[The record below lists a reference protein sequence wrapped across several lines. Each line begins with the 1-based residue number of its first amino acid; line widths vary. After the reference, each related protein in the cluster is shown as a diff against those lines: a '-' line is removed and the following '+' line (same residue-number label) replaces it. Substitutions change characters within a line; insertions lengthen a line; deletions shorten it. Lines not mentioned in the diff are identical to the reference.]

1 MLSPS
6 VRVPG
11 LILLMA
17 EDSCLHHPDSVL
29 FFLCVAAQASAAHFA
44 LCLTGKLSDVF
55 KQR

>member
-29 FFLCVAAQASAAHFA
+29 FFLRVAAQASAAHFA